1 MEGIDKGDDGGSG
14 WRLMMAG
21 PLPLPVVCWRHTALP
36 ARTPTRKGTLPDC
49 YPELL
54 IG

>member
-14 WRLMMAG
+14 WRLMMAR

-36 ARTPTRKGTLPDC
+36 CPALPC
-49 YPELL
+49 PALPCPA
-54 IG
+54 